1 MSKRHFVVFAN
12 GAPFP
17 GTCVGCRS
25 NIDLHDLG
33 ADLLSGGNAML
44 CKQCVMDLAVFNGY
58 APEAPLLAKIAE
70 LEQDIAS
77 REQTINNIPD
87 HVEELINGIRSS
99 VTDFVLAVSSSGDDS
114 SSVPVQRP
122 KGSDAG
128 NGKPGKAK
136 SSNAKARNE
145 SVSVEGTDDVPAAP
159 NSDS

>member
-12 GAPFP
+12 GGPFP

-25 NIDLHDLG
+25 NIELHDLG

-70 LEQDIAS
+70 LEQEIVS
-77 REQTINNIPD
+77 RETTITQIPNQ
-87 HVEELINGIRSS
+87 VEELINGIRSS

-114 SSVPVQRP
+114 SSVSVQKP
-122 KGSDAG
+122 KGSNTGAS
-128 NGKPGKAK
+128 KPGKAK
-136 SSNAKARNE
+136 STDSKARNE
-145 SVSVEGTDDVPAAP
+145 SAVVERTDDVPAAP

>member
-12 GAPFP
+12 GGPFP

-70 LEQDIAS
+70 LEQQLVS
-77 REQTINNIPD
+77 RETTISNIPNN
-87 HVEELINGIRSS
+87 VEELINGIRSN
-99 VTDFVLAVSSSGDDS
+99 VTDFILTISSSSDDS

-122 KGSDAG
+122 KGSNAG
-128 NGKPGKAK
+128 NGKSGKAK
-136 SSNAKARNE
+136 SSDDKARNE
-145 SVSVEGTDDVPAAP
+145 PASVEGTDDVPAAP

>member
-1 MSKRHFVVFAN
+1 MSKRHFVVFQN

-25 NIDLHDLG
+25 NIELHDLG

-58 APEAPLLAKIAE
+58 AVEAPLLAKIAE
-70 LEQDIAS
+70 LEQELAS
-77 REQTINNIPD
+77 REATIGNIPNN
-87 HVEELINGIRSS
+87 VEELINGIRNNVADFILTISGSS
-99 VTDFVLAVSSSGDDS
+99 DDS
-114 SSVPVQRP
+114 SSVSVQ
-122 KGSDAG
+122 KSTGSNAG
-128 NGKPGKAK
+128 ASKSGKAK

-145 SVSVEGTDDVPAAP
+145 SAGVEGTDDVPTAP

>member
-44 CKQCVMDLAVFNGY
+44 CKQCVMDLASFNNW

-70 LEQDIAS
+70 LEQELAS
-77 REQTINNIPD
+77 RDTTIGNIPSN
-87 HVEELINGIRSS
+87 VEELINGIRNNVADFILTISGSS
-99 VTDFVLAVSSSGDDS
+99 DDGSG
-114 SSVPVQRP
+114 VPVQRAKP
-122 KGSDAG
+122 SNAG
-128 NGKPGKAK
+128 NGKSGKAK
-136 SSNAKARNE
+136 STDAKARNE
-145 SVSVEGTDDVPAAP
+145 PAVVEGTDDVPTAP

>member
-1 MSKRHFVVFAN
+1 MSKRPFVVFDN

-25 NIDLHDLG
+25 NIELHDLG

-44 CKQCVMDLAVFNGY
+44 CKQCIRDLAAFIGW
-58 APEAPLLAKIAE
+58 APEAPLLAKTAE
-70 LEQDIAS
+70 LEQEIAS
-77 REQTINNIPD
+77 RENTITKIPD

-99 VTDFVLAVSSSGDDS
+99 VTDFILTISGSGDNS

-122 KGSDAG
+122 KSSNAG
-128 NGKPGKAK
+128 NGKSGKAK
-136 SSNAKARNE
+136 SSDDKARNE
-145 SVSVEGTDDVPAAP
+145 SASVKGTDDVPAAP

>member
-1 MSKRHFVVFAN
+1 
-12 GAPFP
+12 
-17 GTCVGCRS
+17 
-25 NIDLHDLG
+25 
-33 ADLLSGGNAML
+33 
-44 CKQCVMDLAVFNGY
+44 MDLAVFNGY

-128 NGKPGKAK
+128 NGKPGKTK

>member
-1 MSKRHFVVFAN
+1 MSKRHFVVFQN

-58 APEAPLLAKIAE
+58 AVEAPLLAKIAE
-70 LEQDIAS
+70 LEQELAS
-77 REQTINNIPD
+77 REATISNIPNN
-87 HVEELINGIRSS
+87 VEELINGIRSN
-99 VTDFVLAVSSSGDDS
+99 VADFILTISGGSDNS
-114 SSVPVQRP
+114 SSVPVQ
-122 KGSDAG
+122 KSSGSNAG
-128 NGKPGKAK
+128 ASKSGKAK
-136 SSNAKARNE
+136 SSNTKARNE
-145 SVSVEGTDDVPAAP
+145 SAVVEGTDDVPTAP